1 MSIYTYIY
9 IYTYVYSY
17 RYIYIYT
24 VSNRQS
30 CSITL
35 HQLTSLHHPTN
46 PEPHLHMI
54 SRAGPEMTGRVATE
68 DPARF
73 ELVIHGIP
81 GGSRW
86 VFGYVLGNDDM
97 ELDED

>member
-1 MSIYTYIY
+1 M
-9 IYTYVYSY
+9 V
-17 RYIYIYT
+17 
-24 VSNRQS
+24 
-30 CSITL
+30 
-35 HQLTSLHHPTN
+35 
-46 PEPHLHMI
+46 

-81 GGSRW
+81 GRSRW

-97 ELDED
+97 ELDEENRSLQN

>member
-1 MSIYTYIY
+1 M
-9 IYTYVYSY
+9 V
-17 RYIYIYT
+17 
-24 VSNRQS
+24 
-30 CSITL
+30 
-35 HQLTSLHHPTN
+35 
-46 PEPHLHMI
+46 

-81 GGSRW
+81 GRSRW

-97 ELDED
+97 KLDEENRSSAKIKKKSSEKDHLPSGNLT